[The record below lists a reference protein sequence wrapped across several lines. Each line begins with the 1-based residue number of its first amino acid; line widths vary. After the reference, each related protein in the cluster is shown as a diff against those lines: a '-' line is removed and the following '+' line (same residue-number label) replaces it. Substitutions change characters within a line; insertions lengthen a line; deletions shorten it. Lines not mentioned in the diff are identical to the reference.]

1 MKSVFVLVV
10 VLTLFSLSVNAQKG
24 VDTNSKYGVGEDS
37 LRCLKNL
44 TLYDLDYKQKRL
56 AEAYDAWVVAFNECP
71 LSTLNLYTH
80 GVKIVAS
87 KYEAESDVVKKEEFY
102 QLLMKVYDQR
112 AKYFGSSSKY
122 PVSYIMG
129 LKALDMLAYKGNDAS
144 VQKSA
149 YDYLLEN
156 ITKTPQTAQ
165 PATISSFF
173 STSITLYKSNVLGAD
188 KVIENYNIVSVL
200 IDKEI
205 TSEVKPEKVTVL
217 NGVKSNLDAMFIG
230 SGVADCKTLEGL
242 FMADFDKKSGDIAWL
257 KSCSAILI
265 KQNCQESD
273 IFFKIADS
281 QYKLEPSADA
291 AYGLAIMNLKRKD
304 LDGASD
310 FFQKAIDMEQDAAKK
325 SKYLY
330 QLGLINF
337 NQGNL
342 SGAKSKALQSLEL
355 NPSCGECYLIIGK
368 VYAQS
373 SKTISAND
381 FEQKTAYWVAVDKFL
396 KAKSVDSSLVDD
408 ANLMISAYSALFPST
423 EELFFQGIA
432 VGSSYQVG
440 GIINETTTV
449 RARK

>member
-1 MKSVFVLVV
+1 MKSLFVQIIF
-10 VLTLFSLSVNAQKG
+10 LTLSLLSVKAQKG
-24 VDTNSKYGVGEDS
+24 VDTNSKYGVGEHS

-44 TLYDLDYKQKRL
+44 TLYDLDYKQKRVL
-56 AEAYDAWVVAFNECP
+56 EAYDAWFVAFNECP

-80 GVKIVAS
+80 GVKIVAA
-87 KYEAESDVVKKEEFY
+87 KVEAEKDVTKKEEFY

-112 AKYFGSSSKY
+112 AKYFGNSAKY

-129 LKALDMLAYKGNDAS
+129 LKALDMLAYKGNDAL
-144 VQKSA
+144 VQQNA
-149 YDYLLEN
+149 YDYLLDN
-156 ITKTPQTAQ
+156 ISKAPQTVQ

-173 STSITLYKSNVLGAD
+173 STSITLYKSGALAAN
-188 KVIENYNIVSVL
+188 KVIENYNIATVL

-205 TSEVKPEKVTVL
+205 AAETKPEKVTVL
-217 NGVKSNLDAMFIG
+217 NGVKSNIDALFLS
-230 SGVADCKTLEGL
+230 SGVADCKTLEEL
-242 FMADFDKKSGDIAWL
+242 FAADFDKKSGDIAWL

-265 KQNCQESD
+265 KQNCQDSN
-273 IFFKIADS
+273 IFFKIADA

-310 FFQKAIDMEQDAAKK
+310 FFQKAIEMEQDGTKK

-330 QLGLINF
+330 QLGLIYL

-342 SGAKSKALQSLEL
+342 SGAKSKAVESLQL

-373 SKTISAND
+373 SKTVGANE
-381 FEQKTAYWVAVDKFL
+381 FEQKSVYWAAVDKFL
-396 KAKSVDSSLVDD
+396 KAKSVDTSLAED
-408 ANLMISAYSALFPST
+408 ANQMISAYSALFPTT

-432 VGSSYQVG
+432 VGASYQVG
-440 GIINETTTV
+440 GIVNETTTV